1 MANTVLIHSFR
12 PGVGRS
18 NIAANVA
25 YLAALEG
32 YRIGILDGAVDSAL
46 PGLFGL
52 GNQKTAFSFA
62 DLLAGKCISEQVVLR
77 LSDQMD
83 TNFKGDVFFVSGNFY
98 DSTGTP
104 QLTTPKDSELLNA
117 GCQKLIESLNLDVLI
132 IDTQPGLKNE
142 SLVPLTI
149 SDILLIVL
157 RHDGRDY
164 QGTSVTLDIVRQLN
178 ISRMMLVVNET
189 PGSFNPIQVTEEVE
203 KNLNC
208 KVAAVIPHIEE
219 LMVLGN
225 QEIFAR
231 NYPNHPAINL
241 FRQIVQ
247 KLVT

>member
-1 MANTVLIHSFR
+1 MANTVLVHSFR

-18 NIAANVA
+18 NIVANVA
-25 YLAALEG
+25 YLAALQG
-32 YRIGILDGAVDSAL
+32 YRVGVLDGAVDSAL

-77 LSDQMD
+77 LGNQIN
-83 TNFKGDVFFVSGNFY
+83 TNITGDVFFVVGDFR
-98 DSTGTP
+98 DSTGAP
-104 QLTTPKDSELLNA
+104 RNTPKDSELLNV
-117 GCQKLIESLNLDVLI
+117 GCQKLIESLNLDLLI

-149 SDILLIVL
+149 ADILLIVL

-178 ISRMMLVVNET
+178 IPRMMLVVNET
-189 PGSFNPIQVTEEVE
+189 PGSFNSTQVTEEVE

-208 KVAAVIPHIEE
+208 EVAAVLPHIEE

-225 QEIFAR
+225 QEIFAHH
-231 NYPNHPAINL
+231 YPNHPATDL
-241 FRQIVQ
+241 FKQIVQ
-247 KLVT
+247 KLVI